1 MPNTDDMHPL
11 PDGYNA
17 LVKISAHPHQT
28 EGNGYLHFWIFPTG
42 SMELHESIY
51 FYYNTPNAAD
61 VNHLNQAPLQY
72 RIIRGNL
79 HISNAPVGSW
89 EAFDLAGKKILS
101 GNNESSDFIS
111 SDINW
116 TASPLIL
123 IWREKGELLKIFP
136 SQ

>member
-1 MPNTDDMHPL
+1 
-11 PDGYNA
+11 
-17 LVKISAHPHQT
+17 
-28 EGNGYLHFWIFPTG
+28 
-42 SMELHESIY
+42 
-51 FYYNTPNAAD
+51 
-61 VNHLNQAPLQY
+61 
-72 RIIRGNL
+72 
-79 HISNAPVGSW
+79 VGSW

-136 SQ
+136 SP